1 MRYSIEG
8 GNLPYVKCQL
18 EAGEQ
23 ILCESGAMSW
33 MDDGIEMTTTGG
45 GLKKMFGKLLTS
57 EPLFTN
63 AYTASRAGEIALAS
77 SFPGSII
84 AMRVT
89 PDRPV
94 IVQKKSFLAMTPGL
108 DVQVFF
114 QKRLGGGFFG
124 GEGFIMNRFSG
135 NGLLFIEI
143 DGSAAEYDI
152 PAGECK
158 IVDTGYLA
166 AMDASCTM
174 DVRTVKGVKNVLF
187 GGEGMFN
194 TVINGPGHIVLQS
207 MPVSK
212 TAAVLYSFMP
222 HPSSN

>member
-18 EAGEQ
+18 ESGEQ
-23 ILCESGAMSW
+23 IFCESGAMSW

-63 AYTASRAGEIALAS
+63 AYTAGRAGEIAFAS

-89 PDRPV
+89 PDKPV
-94 IVQKKSFLAMTPGL
+94 VVQKKSFLAMTPGL

-114 QKRLGGGFFG
+114 QKRLSGGFFG
-124 GEGFIMNRFSG
+124 GEGFVMNRFSG
-135 NGLLFIEI
+135 NGLLFLEI

-152 PAGECK
+152 PAGGCK

-187 GGEGMFN
+187 GGEGLFN
-194 TVINGPGHIVLQS
+194 TVISGPGHIILQS
-207 MPVSK
+207 MPISK
-212 TAAVLYSFMP
+212 TAAEIYSFMP
-222 HPSSN
+222 QQSGD